1 MLKALSMT
9 FSDSRIQDEGQKDG
23 EKNIPEMGSYQ
34 PAPFEQVLIAH
45 GERRAQQAY
54 QKASARIAK
63 HKPLFETYKKHWED
77 LEARITRVT
86 HLMTARKQELGRD
99 LAIPFP
105 YVYHL
110 ALIVFLGIGEF
121 PLNTIVFRLFGEAE
135 FLTYVMAST
144 LAVTIPLLG
153 MFVGIH
159 LRITLPRPVGNVV
172 VGLLPVLAVGAAL
185 YSISMLRN
193 TYISSQGDPTGA
205 AMASTQEN
213 MVYALFAINML
224 VFCAAIV
231 ASFFAHDP
239 DEKLDFAHYSLIHL
253 DRKRNKIRKKA
264 FRYGSKLNVEI
275 QLAKSQIELARAST
289 SERVALYRS
298 SNVRHRQLL
307 PPPTFKKSPEFKPFE
322 FWPEVSVTSAGSMS
336 HGG

>member
-1 MLKALSMT
+1 MLSALSMK
-9 FSDSRIQDEGQKDG
+9 FSDSRILDEGQKDG

-34 PAPFEQVLIAH
+34 PAPFEQVLIAR
-45 GERRAQQAY
+45 GERQAQQAY
-54 QKASARIAK
+54 QKASTRIAK
-63 HKPLFETYKKHWED
+63 HRPFFEAYKKHWED

-159 LRITLPRPVGNVV
+159 LRVSLPRQVGNVT
-172 VGLLPVLAVGAAL
+172 VGLLPVLSVGAAL
-185 YSISMLRN
+185 YAISMLRN
-193 TYISSQGDPTGA
+193 TYITSQDDPTGA

-239 DEKLDFAHYSLIHL
+239 DEKLDFAHFSLIHL
-253 DRKRNKIRKKA
+253 DRKRNKVRKKVYRFGTKVNA
-264 FRYGSKLNVEI
+264 EI
-275 QLAKSQIELARAST
+275 QRAKSRIEQARART

-307 PPPTFKKSPEFKPFE
+307 PPPTFRKNPEFKEFE
-322 FWPEVSVTSAGSMS
+322 FWPEVSMNSAGSTI

>member
-9 FSDSRIQDEGQKDG
+9 FSDSRILDEGQKDG

-34 PAPFEQVLIAH
+34 PAPFEQVLIAN

-159 LRITLPRPVGNVV
+159 LRITLPRQVGNVV

-264 FRYGSKLNVEI
+264 FRFGSKLNVEI
-275 QLAKSQIELARAST
+275 QLAKSHIEMARART

-307 PPPTFKKSPEFKPFE
+307 PPPTFRKSPEFKEFE
-322 FWPEVSVTSAGSMS
+322 FWPEVSVTSAGSMI